1 MYITR
6 IHAEN
11 FRCLRNA
18 TINLPEQVVL
28 VGDNNCGKSTLI
40 EAIDLVL
47 GPDRMSR
54 HPVVDEHDFYLG
66 KYLINSVPVKIMVE
80 VIVAGLSEEQ
90 IRCFHSHIEWYDT
103 QRQALIDT
111 PPASATDA
119 PTIVPALRLSFIG
132 HYDKDEDDFEGSTYF
147 SSPINES
154 GQPDRFSSRDKRLCG
169 FLYLRTLRTGS
180 RALSMEHG
188 SLLDI
193 ILTIKEL
200 RPQMWEE
207 VIDQIKDVSVASD
220 PALGIS
226 EILTSVQTQIH
237 KFLPADTANNPVL
250 KVTNLTREQL
260 RKAITVFIDS
270 EIAGEPGIPYNI
282 PYYKS
287 GTGTINV
294 LVLSLLSII
303 AELKQNVIFAM
314 EEPEIAIPP
323 YIQKS
328 IVMNILKNSQQAI
341 FTSHSPYVLE
351 EFSPENVLIMTN
363 NNGDVSVA
371 AATLPPYVKL
381 KAYREDLRRKYF
393 ESLLSKRVL
402 ITEGRTEYDVYYS
415 ASRHLE
421 ELNSDKFSSFD
432 RLGISLVNAE
442 TDTQIAALG
451 AYYKTL
457 NKTVYAV
464 FDKQTEEAL
473 ERITASVDKAYEAQA
488 HGIEK
493 VIINGVAEASLR
505 RFALGIVTAEK
516 WPQHHIDC
524 MPSAEMAY
532 AVLKEAMLKYFRHKK
547 GEGALADL
555 LSQCGE
561 DEFPAFITT
570 TLADLK
576 VIAG

>member
-1 MYITR
+1 MYITK
-6 IHAEN
+6 IHVEN
-11 FRCLRNA
+11 FRCIKNA

-28 VGDNNCGKSTLI
+28 VGDNNCGKSTLV

-66 KYLINSVPVKIMVE
+66 KYRIDDDPVIITAE
-80 VIVAGLSEEQ
+80 VIVVGLSEEQ
-90 IRCFHSHIEWYDT
+90 IRYFHSHIEWYDT
-103 QRQALIDT
+103 QRQNLLNS
-111 PPASATDA
+111 PPASATDEA
-119 PTIVPALRLSFIG
+119 AVSPALRLCFIG
-132 HYDKDEDDFEGSTYF
+132 QYNNEEDDFEGSTFF
-147 SSPINES
+147 SSPVNEN
-154 GQPDRFSSRDKRLCG
+154 GQLDRFSNRDKRMCG

-200 RPQMWEE
+200 RPQMWED
-207 VIDQIKDVSVASD
+207 VIGQIKNVSVASD

-226 EILTSVQTQIH
+226 DVLTSVQTQIH
-237 KFLPADTANNPVL
+237 KFLPTDTANNPVL

-270 EIAGEPGIPYNI
+270 GMTGELGLPYSIPYN
-282 PYYKS
+282 KS

-328 IVMNILKNSQQAI
+328 IILNVLKNSQQAI

-351 EFSPENVLIMTN
+351 EFNPENVLILTN
-363 NNGDVSVA
+363 NNGELGVA
-371 AATLPPYVKL
+371 TAALPPNVKL

-451 AYYKTL
+451 VYYKTL

-493 VIINGVAEASLR
+493 VIINGVAETALR

-524 MPSAEMAY
+524 MPTVEMAH
-532 AVLKEAMLKYFRHKK
+532 ADLKEAMLKYFRHKK

-555 LSQCGE
+555 LSQCGV

>member
-66 KYLINSVPVKIMVE
+66 KYLINCVPVKIMIE

-154 GQPDRFSSRDKRLCG
+154 GQLDRFSSKDKRLCG

-270 EIAGEPGIPYNI
+270 EIAGEQGIPYNI

-328 IVMNILKNSQQAI
+328 IVLNILKNSQQAI

-363 NNGDVSVA
+363 INGDVSVA

-421 ELNSDKFSSFD
+421 EVNSNKFSSLD

-473 ERITASVDKAYEAQA
+473 ERITASVDKAYEAQT

-493 VIINGVAEASLR
+493 VIIHGVAEASLR

-524 MPSAEMAY
+524 MPTAEMAY
-532 AVLKEAMLKYFRHKK
+532 ADLKEAMLKYFRHKK

-561 DEFPAFITT
+561 DEFPEFITT